1 MAHGHLFV
9 WNNIDAIYCSLFCMG
24 ELNDPAT
31 GSAAYEQLLF
41 RPQQSYVDK
50 GPFFPVWL

>member
-9 WNNIDAIYCSLFCMG
+9 WNNIDAIHCSLFYMG

-31 GSAAYEQLLF
+31 GSAAYEQVTL
-41 RPQQSYVDK
+41 
-50 GPFFPVWL
+50 